1 MRAARMAR
9 TFRRTGDAPSARAPF
24 LRWLGAFAAVVT
36 AGAPAGAQ
44 ETPSRLI
51 EQSVVRVIAEVE
63 TAEGAQISTGSGFVV
78 ASGKV
83 VTNGHVIEQARGLGG
98 LVVVAPGR
106 SGAGVVATI
115 ERIDERRDLA
125 LLSLERPIEGRAL
138 PLAVDGL
145 DIGAEVRA
153 FGYPGVVDR
162 MLGLEVADLVK
173 GSRPSEDVGVVN
185 QIASAPVDG
194 APLGLILHSA
204 IVNPGNS
211 GGPLMDRCGRVVGVN
226 TAILQGGPAVMNQ
239 PLATQAREL
248 ASFLRASGLSPVIA
262 DAPCLSREQEVRTA
276 VDGARDEL
284 TETRA
289 ALAQARAQAVEA
301 QARASAA
308 EAQAGEAR
316 RAGLFSSA
324 GALLALAGLGLA
336 LWGWGQ
342 AGRKGGSTAPA
353 RYGLA
358 GVGLAGIG
366 LVAWFALTG
375 RSTEAP
381 APAPPAPLPGPSL
394 AAWACAPAPAESRI
408 VVSAHEAMRFTVT
421 PDGCVNGRT
430 PYLVTPGGLARLSFA
445 DRDRRVQLWSFD
457 RGQGLMMREDFLLEA
472 DAYDALKTRRAA
484 AAPAVCG
491 AGDAARYGAFLEEAR
506 ASLPEPAYERF
517 VWRCRAETG

>member
-1 MRAARMAR
+1 MIAIVV
-9 TFRRTGDAPSARAPF
+9 
-24 LRWLGAFAAVVT
+24 AV
-36 AGAPAGAQ
+36 APAAAQ

-78 ASGKV
+78 APGKV

-98 LVVVAPGR
+98 LVVVVPGR
-106 SGAGVVATI
+106 AGAGVVATI
-115 ERIDERRDLA
+115 ERIDGRRDLA

-162 MLGLEVADLVK
+162 MLGLEVADLVE

-194 APLGLILHSA
+194 APLGLVLHSA

-211 GGPLMDRCGRVVGVN
+211 GGPLVDRCGRVVGVN

-248 ASFLRASGLSPVIA
+248 AAFLRAAGLRPVVA

-284 TETRA
+284 AELRGALETARA
-289 ALAQARAQAVEA
+289 EVAGASARAQAA
-301 QARASAA
+301 DSAA
-308 EAQAGEAR
+308 DAAR
-316 RAGLFSSA
+316 RASLFASA
-324 GALLALAGLGLA
+324 GALLAFGGLGLALIGWRQAHARAGTLPIRLGLAGLGLA
-336 LWGWGQ
+336 GLGLGAWYFSGGQ
-342 AGRKGGSTAPA
+342 RGAEA
-353 RYGLA
+353 
-358 GVGLAGIG
+358 
-366 LVAWFALTG
+366 
-375 RSTEAP
+375 AP
-381 APAPPAPLPGPSL
+381 APTPTPPAL
-394 AAWACAPAPAESRI
+394 ASWRCAPAPSESRI
-408 VVSAHEAMRFTVT
+408 VVSAHEAMGFTVT

-430 PYLVTPGGLARLSFA
+430 PYLVTPDGLARLSFA
-445 DRDRRVQLWSFD
+445 DRDRRAQLWSFD
-457 RGQGLMMREDFLLEA
+457 RAQGLMVREDFLMDA
-472 DAYDALKTRRAA
+472 DAYGALKARRSV
-484 AAPAVCG
+484 AAPSACG
-491 AGDAARYGAFLEEAR
+491 ADLDPARFGAFLEEAR

-517 VWRCRAETG
+517 VWRCRAAAQEPPAP

>member
-1 MRAARMAR
+1 M
-9 TFRRTGDAPSARAPF
+9 
-24 LRWLGAFAAVVT
+24 
-36 AGAPAGAQ
+36 APAAAQ

-78 ASGKV
+78 APGKV

-98 LVVVAPGR
+98 LVVVVPGR
-106 SGAGVVATI
+106 AGAAVVATI
-115 ERIDERRDLA
+115 ERIDGRRDLA
-125 LLSLERPIEGRAL
+125 LLSLERPIEGRPL
-138 PLAVDGL
+138 PVAVDGL

-211 GGPLMDRCGRVVGVN
+211 GGPLVDRCGRVVGVN
-226 TAILQGGPAVMNQ
+226 TAILQGGAAVMNQ

-248 ASFLRASGLSPVIA
+248 AAFLRAAGLRPVIA

-276 VDGARDEL
+276 VEGARDEL
-284 TETRA
+284 AELRT
-289 ALAQARAQAVEA
+289 ALAQARTEAEGA

-308 EAQAGEAR
+308 EAQAADAR

-324 GALLALAGLGLA
+324 GALLALTGLGLA
-336 LWGWGQ
+336 LWGWGE
-342 AGRKGGSTAPA
+342 ARRKGGSTAPA
-353 RYGLA
+353 RFGLA
-358 GVGLAGIG
+358 GVGLAGAG

-375 RSTEAP
+375 RSAAPEPPPAPAAP
-381 APAPPAPLPGPSL
+381 APSFTT
-394 AAWACAPAPAESRI
+394 WSCAPVPAESRI
-408 VVSAHEAMRFTVT
+408 VVSAHEAMTFTVT

-430 PYLVTPGGLARLSFA
+430 PYLATADGLARMSFA
-445 DRDRRVQLWSFD
+445 DRDRRVQLWAFD
-457 RGQGLMMREDFLLEA
+457 RAQGLLARSDYLMEA
-472 DAYDALKTRRAA
+472 DAYEALKARRAE

-491 AGDAARYGAFLEEAR
+491 SGDPARYAAFLDEAR

-517 VWRCRAETG
+517 VWRCRAEAGREGRQE

>member
-1 MRAARMAR
+1 MV
-9 TFRRTGDAPSARAPF
+9 
-24 LRWLGAFAAVVT
+24 AV
-36 AGAPAGAQ
+36 APAAAQ

-78 ASGKV
+78 APGKV

-98 LVVVAPGR
+98 LVVVVPGR
-106 SGAGVVATI
+106 AGAGVVATI
-115 ERIDERRDLA
+115 ERIDGRRDLA
-125 LLSLERPIEGRAL
+125 LLSLERPIEGRPL
-138 PLAVDGL
+138 PIAVDGL

-153 FGYPGVVDR
+153 FGYPGIVDR

-173 GSRPSEDVGVVN
+173 GSRPSEDIGVVN

-211 GGPLMDRCGRVVGVN
+211 GGPLVDRCGRVVGVN
-226 TAILQGGPAVMNQ
+226 TAILQGGAAVMNQ
-239 PLATQAREL
+239 PLATQGREL
-248 ASFLRASGLSPVIA
+248 AAFLRAAGLRPVVA

-276 VDGARDEL
+276 VEGARDEL

-289 ALAQARAQAVEA
+289 ALAQAQAAAAQAE
-301 QARASAA
+301 ARAKAA
-308 EAQAGEAR
+308 ETGAAEAR
-316 RAGLFSSA
+316 RAGLFASA

-342 AGRKGGSTAPA
+342 AGRKGGSTTPA

-358 GVGLAGIG
+358 GVGLAGFG
-366 LVAWFALTG
+366 
-375 RSTEAP
+375 
-381 APAPPAPLPGPSL
+381 L
-394 AAWACAPAPAESRI
+394 AAWFMLTSRPAAPGPAPEPSPPAATLTSWACEPAPSESRI
-408 VVSAHEAMRFTVT
+408 VVSAHEAMQFTVT
-421 PDGCVNGRT
+421 PDGCVNART
-430 PYLVTPGGLARLSFA
+430 PYLVTPDGLARLSFA

-457 RGQGLMMREDFLLEA
+457 RRQGLMTRSDYLLEA
-472 DAYDALKTRRAA
+472 DAYEVLKARRAE

-517 VWRCRAETG
+517 VWRCRAEAG